1 MSISKAK
8 KRTSTIDM
16 SKGSILK
23 NLLLFAIP
31 LACTSILQLL
41 FNAADMVVVGQFS
54 KDSQLA
60 VGAIGSVGSLI
71 NLFVNFFM
79 GLSIGATI
87 LIARYFGANREKD
100 MSESIHTAIL
110 VSMISGIILTILGI
124 LLSEKLL
131 VLMNTPAEMFDLSNL
146 YLKIYFGGI
155 LSTMVY
161 NFGSAIL
168 RAVGDTKR
176 PLMFLAISGII
187 NVGLN
192 IFFVLALNMSV
203 DGVAIATVI
212 SQTISAILVLWCLA
226 KEKGALKLSFKK
238 LRLHKQK
245 ALEILRLG
253 VPAGVQSTMFSISNI
268 IIQAS
273 INGFGPITV
282 SGHAAAASIE
292 GFVYAPMNSFHHAAL
307 SFTAQNIGAG
317 KNKRIN
323 KALFIAPLCAM
334 TIGLITGMAA
344 YIFGDALLRIYI
356 TDSNPEVVNL
366 IVQKGLERMGTV
378 CVLYFMCGMMD
389 ALSGLIR
396 GAGYS
401 LSPTLINLIGVCGIR
416 LLWIYTVFATPA
428 YHTINALLFSYP
440 LTWGLVILSLLIF
453 YFTVASRGIKRQCER
468 NLAFAHEKDVENA

>member
-100 MSESIHTAIL
+100 MSETIHSAIL
-110 VSMISGIILTILGI
+110 VSAISGIILTVLGV

-131 VLMNTPAEMFDLSNL
+131 VLMGSPAEMFDLSNL

-155 LSTMVY
+155 ASTMVY

-176 PLMFLAISGII
+176 PLIFLAISGVV

-192 IFFVLALNMSV
+192 VFFVLVLKMSV

-212 SQTISAILVLWCLA
+212 SQTLSAVLVLLCLA
-226 KEKGALKLSFKK
+226 REKGALKLSFKK

-245 ALEILRLG
+245 VIDILKLG
-253 VPAGVQSTMFSISNI
+253 IPAGLQSSMFSISNI

-273 INGFGPITV
+273 INSFGAITV
-282 SGHAAAASIE
+282 SGHAAVLSIE
-292 GFVYAPMNSFHHAAL
+292 GFVYSPMNSFHHAAL

-317 KNKRIN
+317 QNKRVN
-323 KALFIAPLCAM
+323 KALFIAPLCAIV
-334 TIGLITGMAA
+334 TGLVLGLAT
-344 YIFGDALLRIYI
+344 YVFGDPLIRIYI
-356 TDSNPEVVNL
+356 TDTNPEIVNQ
-366 IVQKGLERMGTV
+366 IVIKGIERMGTI
-378 CVLYFMCGMMD
+378 CVYYFMCGAMD
-389 ALSGLIR
+389 ALSGIMR

-401 LSPTLINLIGVCGIR
+401 LTPTLINLIGVCGIR
-416 LLWIYTVFATPA
+416 LLWIYTIFAMPT

-440 LTWGLVILSLLIF
+440 LTWGLVIVALLVF
-453 YFTVASRGIKRQCER
+453 YFTIAKRGIKRQCER

>member
-1 MSISKAK
+1 
-8 KRTSTIDM
+8 M

-41 FNAADMVVVGQFS
+41 FNAADMIVVGQFS

-100 MSESIHTAIL
+100 MSESVHTAIL
-110 VSMISGIILTILGI
+110 ISMISGIILTILGI

-131 VLMNTPAEMFDLSNL
+131 VLMNTPADMFDLANL

-176 PLMFLAISGII
+176 PLIFLAISGVI

-192 IFFVLALNMSV
+192 VFFVLVLNMSV

-212 SQTISAILVLWCLA
+212 SQTLSALLVLLCLA
-226 KEKGALKLSFKK
+226 REKSALKFSLKK

-253 VPAGVQSTMFSISNI
+253 IPAGIQSTMFSISNI

-273 INGFGPITV
+273 INSFGSITV

-334 TIGLITGMAA
+334 TIGLITGLTA
-344 YIFGDALLRIYI
+344 YILGDSLLRIYI

-366 IVQKGLERMGTV
+366 IVQKGLERMSTV
-378 CVLYFMCGMMD
+378 CVLYFMCGAMD
-389 ALSGLIR
+389 ALSGLVR

-401 LSPTLINLIGVCGIR
+401 LTPTLINLIGVCGIR
-416 LLWIYTVFATPA
+416 LLWIYTIFAMPT

-440 LTWGLVILSLLIF
+440 LTWGLVIVSLLVF
-453 YFTVASRGIKRQCER
+453 YFTIANRGIKRQCER
-468 NLAFAHEKDVENA
+468 NLAYAHENNS

>member
-253 VPAGVQSTMFSISNI
+253 IPAGVQSTMFSISNI

-401 LSPTLINLIGVCGIR
+401 LTPTLINLIGVCGIR

-440 LTWGLVILSLLIF
+440 LTWGLVILSLVIF